1 MHRPR
6 IGIPLSLDD
15 RGRWRAER
23 TYHYIDRSYADA
35 IDRAGGVAL
44 HLPIQSDVEALVA
57 SIDGLLLPGGD
68 DFPSETPLAPE
79 IEALLDL
86 VPAAQLAFDR
96 MLFET
101 ARTRG
106 LPVLGICYGMQLMAI
121 AAGGKLDAHLPS
133 QRPEADPHRLAPDA
147 RHPVAIVPGSRLAAI
162 AGAATIPVNSLHHQG
177 VRTPGRG
184 QRIAARSADGV
195 IEAIEAGA
203 AAGTAAN
210 TAANAATDASAP
222 NAGADAPFVVGVQ
235 WHPEK
240 QRDAFSERLFAAFV
254 EAARRGAITR

>member
-23 TYHYIDRSYADA
+23 TYHYIDQSYADA
-35 IDRAGGVAL
+35 IDRAGGAAL
-44 HLPIQSDVEALVA
+44 HLPIQSDVPGLVDA
-57 SIDGLLLPGGD
+57 IDGLLLPGGD

-79 IEALLDL
+79 IEAQLDL

-96 MLFET
+96 MLFE
-101 ARTRG
+101 AACAKG

-121 AAGGKLDAHLPS
+121 AAGGQLDAHLPS
-133 QRPEADPHRLAPDA
+133 QRPDAGPHKLAPDA
-147 RHPVAIVPGSRLAAI
+147 RHPISIVPGSRLAAI
-162 AGAATIPVNSLHHQG
+162 AGADSMPVNSLHHQG

-184 QRIAARSADGV
+184 QRVAARGSDGV
-195 IEAIEAGA
+195 IEAIEWI
-203 AAGTAAN
+203 
-210 TAANAATDASAP
+210 
-222 NAGADAPFVVGVQ
+222 ADDGAPFRLGVQ

-240 QRDAFSERLFAAFV
+240 QRDAFSERLFAAFI
-254 EAARRGAITR
+254 EAARRSAAADGNDATSDPGPRRGVAR